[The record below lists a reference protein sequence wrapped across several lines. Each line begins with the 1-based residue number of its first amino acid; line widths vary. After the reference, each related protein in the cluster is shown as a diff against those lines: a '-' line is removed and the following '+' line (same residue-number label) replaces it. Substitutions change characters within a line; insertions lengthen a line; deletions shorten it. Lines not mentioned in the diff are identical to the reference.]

1 MAWQKFL
8 TAIDNEYTNSGIT
21 ASMLTYSEAD
31 RRTILPRETVDY
43 VFNQARCALA
53 EGGLQGT
60 SLGLFVDTADVAM
73 NEEGDEQEGDQ
84 VMLMTTQEINNQRRS
99 ELEL

>member
-1 MAWQKFL
+1 MAWQKYL
-8 TAIDNEYTNSGIT
+8 IAIDNEYKNSGIT
-21 ASMLTYSEAD
+21 SSMLTYSEAD

-53 EGGLQGT
+53 EGGIQGT

-73 NEEGDEQEGDQ
+73 NEEDANEGDQ
-84 VMLMTTQEINNQRRS
+84 MLMTTQEINNQRRS